1 MNKQIIIINSS
12 VNQTNNVQKRPLISD
27 LFQQL
32 RALSESSH
40 FLKNQETVGMC
51 EKESERV
58 PDLMFL
64 EMPVAKSI
72 RADVFVILQDFL
84 MSDQSYQDYL
94 NLRNDIEKICKEEYS
109 RIQGLAI
116 KSAK

>member
-12 VNQTNNVQKRPLISD
+12 TDQQNSSQSPGRFAD

-109 RIQGLAI
+109 RMQGFEI

>member
-12 VNQTNNVQKRPLISD
+12 TDQQNSSQSPGRFAD

-32 RALSESSH
+32 RSLSRESQ
-40 FLKNQETVGMC
+40 LQANQQNAEKC
-51 EKESERV
+51 ERAHEQEN
-58 PDLMFL
+58 DLMFL
-64 EMPVAKSI
+64 EMLVAKSI

-116 KSAK
+116 KSVK